1 MKFGFIR
8 THCDEF
14 SVVKLCQFMGVSRS
28 GYYDWLHRKP
38 SARAQANE
46 RLLEQIK
53 RLHQQTRERY
63 GALKCWHALLKQGFA
78 CGKNRVAR
86 LRALYG
92 IYAKRRRR
100 FVVTTRSKWTR
111 KAAPNRLSRQFAMS
125 QPNQAWVGDVTFIP
139 TRQGWLYLS
148 VLLDLYSRKVVGWGM
163 SNQNDGQLLSDCL
176 AMALEQRKPPSG
188 LIHHSD
194 RGSNYTAKAFQ
205 QQLAEHGMIAS
216 MSRKGDCW
224 DNAVAESFFSTL
236 KNELTHE
243 HNFNNQQI
251 ARATIFE
258 YIEIFYNRQRLHQTL
273 NYQTPDEFEQTVA

>member
-86 LRALYG
+86 LRALHG

-251 ARATIFE
+251 ARAAIFE

>member
-1 MKFGFIR
+1 MKYGFINCHR
-8 THCDEF
+8 QAYPLI
-14 SVVKLCQFMGVSRS
+14 KLCQFLNVSRS
-28 GYYDWLHRKP
+28 GFYDWLKRKP
-38 SARAQANE
+38 SSRTLANE
-46 RLLEQIK
+46 QLLTDIK
-53 RLHQQTRERY
+53 RLHRHSKERY
-63 GALKCWHALLKQGFA
+63 GAIKCWQALLKEGIR
-78 CGKNRVAR
+78 CGRNRVAK
-86 LRALYG
+86 LRATHG

-100 FVVTTRSKWTR
+100 FIVTTRSKWTK
-111 KAAPNRLSRQFAMS
+111 KAAPNLLQRQFTVE

-163 SNQNDGQLLSDCL
+163 SNSNDGDLIESCL
-176 AMALEQRKPPSG
+176 AMALEHRKPTTR

-194 RGSNYTAKAFQ
+194 RGSNYTAKVFQ
-205 QQLAEHGMIAS
+205 QQLADNGITAS

-243 HNFNNQQI
+243 HNFKSQQI
-251 ARATIFE
+251 ARAAIFE

-273 NYQTPDEFEQTVA
+273 NYQTPDEFEQSVA